1 MARCSMIAQVRGFPN
16 VSGPQLTTLI
26 LPFMLHVSHVPA
38 CHAAAASFPVTRL
51 FQDVKVAAPFAAV
64 AVSKAGVD
72 VKAPGTVVEVAKKPG
87 ERPKVQLGDGT
98 IVLTQTAK
106 TWSSFDRV

>member
-1 MARCSMIAQVRGFPN
+1 
-16 VSGPQLTTLI
+16 
-26 LPFMLHVSHVPA
+26 MLHVSHVPHVPA

-87 ERPKVQLGDGT
+87 ERRTVQLGDVT
-98 IVLTQTAK
+98 VVLTKTAK
-106 TWSSFDRV
+106 SWSTFDRV